1 MTLHERIQA
10 LKREKNVTIVAHYYQ
25 PLAVQQVAD
34 YIGDSLG
41 LAKITQTVTTPNIIF
56 AGVRFMAETASIL
69 NQEKK
74 IFLPDPRAGCPLAD
88 FLTGDEIETFKLQ
101 YPGAPVVVYV
111 NTTAETKAHADLCCT
126 SSNALHIVQKAADLW
141 QSKTI
146 LFGPDRH
153 LASYI
158 AGQTDLDV
166 ISIPGL
172 GNCRVHNRF
181 SLEDVRAARKT
192 HPNAPLLVH
201 PECPA
206 EVQQEADYIGSTS
219 GMLQYTRDHAGIHE
233 FIIGTENGLVD
244 HLRWKFPSKSYY
256 PLNPSAIC
264 GNMKLNT
271 IDKVLAALEAIGTEA
286 ESAHEVHVDPD
297 LASQALQ
304 SIEKMLSFS

>member
-10 LKREKNVTIVAHYYQ
+10 LKQEKNVTIVAHYYQ

-41 LAKITQTVTTPNIIF
+41 LAKITQTVTTPYILF

-74 IFLPDPRAGCPLAD
+74 ILLPDPRAGCPLAD

-126 SSNALHIVQKAADLW
+126 SSNALHIVQKAAEIW

-158 AGQTDLDV
+158 TEQTDLNI
-166 ISIPGL
+166 ISIPGQ

-181 SLEDVRAARKT
+181 SVADVKAAREA
-192 HPNAPLLVH
+192 HPGASLLVH
-201 PECPA
+201 PESPA
-206 EVQQEADYIGSTS
+206 EVQHEADYIGSTS
-219 GMLQYTRDHAGIHE
+219 GMLQYTRDHVGSHG

-244 HLRWKFPSKSYY
+244 HLRWKDPSKSFY
-256 PLNPSAIC
+256 PLSKSAIC

-286 ESAHEVHVDPD
+286 ETTHEVRVAPD
-297 LASQALQ
+297 LAQQALR
-304 SIEKMLSFS
+304 SIEKMLTFS